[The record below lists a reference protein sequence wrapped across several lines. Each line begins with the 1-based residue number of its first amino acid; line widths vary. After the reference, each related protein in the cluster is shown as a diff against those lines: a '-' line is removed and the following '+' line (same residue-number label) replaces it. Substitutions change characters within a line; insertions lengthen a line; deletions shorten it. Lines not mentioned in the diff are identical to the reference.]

1 MFVTDGLLNQLTAS
15 TRRFVRD
22 NPKLV
27 DNVFQQGTGMRILQK
42 SCKEPFTGG
51 RIIADNFN

>member
-1 MFVTDGLLNQLTAS
+1 VTNTDGLLNQLTAS
-15 TRRFVRD
+15 TRRFVRET
-22 NPKLV
+22 PKLV
-27 DNVFQQGTGMRILQK
+27 DDVFQQGTGMRILQK